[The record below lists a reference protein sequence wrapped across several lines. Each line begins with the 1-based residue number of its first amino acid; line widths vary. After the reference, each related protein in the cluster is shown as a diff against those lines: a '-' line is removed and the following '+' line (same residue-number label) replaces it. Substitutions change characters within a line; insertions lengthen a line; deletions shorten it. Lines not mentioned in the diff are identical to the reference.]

1 MTPDWVLD
9 SISDKAKKDEA
20 SYHPR
25 LIIYEEEEEEE
36 EEENEEQYSQNEAST
51 DEKSSPASSREG
63 SPLGD
68 QAFSPKSIDADK
80 TKGEL
85 MFDDSS
91 DSSPEKHERNLNWT
105 TAEVPQTA
113 PTKSRL
119 PSGKDSGLINLCAN
133 VPPVPGNIL
142 SSEIRSN
149 IMASVQNPQSSGR
162 PEVMAAWSP
171 AVRTLRNITNN
182 ADIQQ
187 VNRPSN
193 VAHVSILKYKLMNF
207 KRKIGNFCEVKS
219 MVLCHRMYYFRST
232 GLQ

>member
-9 SISDKAKKDEA
+9 SISNKTRKDET

-25 LIIYEEEEEEE
+25 LIVYEEEEEEE
-36 EEENEEQYSQNEAST
+36 EEYNEEQDSQNEST
-51 DEKSSPASSREG
+51 DEKLSSPPSSRGG
-63 SPLGD
+63 SPSGD
-68 QAFSPKSIDADK
+68 QAFSPKSIAADK

-105 TAEVPQTA
+105 PAEVPQTA
-113 PTKSRL
+113 TAKHRL

-142 SSEIRSN
+142 SPDSRSN
-149 IMASVQNPQSSGR
+149 IMTSVQNPQSSGH
-162 PEVMAAWSP
+162 PEMMTTWSP
-171 AVRTLRNITNN
+171 AVRTLRNITNS

-187 VNRPSN
+187 VSRPSN
-193 VAHVSILKYKLMNF
+193 VAHVSMLK
-207 KRKIGNFCEVKS
+207 
-219 MVLCHRMYYFRST
+219 
-232 GLQ
+232 